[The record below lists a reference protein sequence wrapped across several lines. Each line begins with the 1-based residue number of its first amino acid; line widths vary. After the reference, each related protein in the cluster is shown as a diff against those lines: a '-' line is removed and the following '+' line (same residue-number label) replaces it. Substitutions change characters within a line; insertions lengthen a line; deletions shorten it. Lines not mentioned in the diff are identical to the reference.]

1 MAVRGPVDFE
11 AFRRL
16 ASIFLDEIGG
26 LLLSFP
32 VVASGL
38 EFLFAVFPLLFP
50 DSLSVVTD
58 ACNACRRLIICS

>member
-26 LLLSFP
+26 LLPSSPEF
-32 VVASGL
+32 
-38 EFLFAVFPLLFP
+38 FLFAVFPLLFP

-58 ACNACRRLIICS
+58 ACAWRRLIICS